1 MRPLF
6 GFSISRVFLLFHDNV
21 VMLILLHFLSLL
33 EIKSPDWKGKNE
45 PEKDGYPDY
54 NTGNMSDKIMPESQV
69 ISCKFF
75 HCFATLKLVLNVTE
89 LRANQP
95 IRTTTTP
102 WDTNNSSISTTLEF
116 SVTKQ
121 RNRTRISLLPEYQ
134 CRQESRLSELT
145 VLGMKN
151 PEKRFHKA

>member
-45 PEKDGYPDY
+45 PQKDGYPDY

-89 LRANQP
+89 LRANQSVQRP
-95 IRTTTTP
+95 RHGTQIIVP
-102 WDTNNSSISTTLEF
+102 SPPHWNSLS
-116 SVTKQ
+116 Q
-121 RNRTRISLLPEYQ
+121 NRETE
-134 CRQESRLSELT
+134 QESVSFLSIN
-145 VLGMKN
+145 VDKN
-151 PEKRFHKA
+151 QDCRNLLFWE